1 MSDATEP
8 VRLHILGKE
17 YRVVCPSGE
26 EESLLTAARY
36 LNKKMKEIKNSGKV
50 IGVERV
56 AVMAAL
62 NITYELLQE
71 RKQKEREDEQDKR
84 IEILQRKVEAALEE
98 WD

>member
-1 MSDATEP
+1 MSGATEP
-8 VRLHILGKE
+8 VRLYILGKE

-62 NITYELLQE
+62 NITHELLQE
-71 RKQKEREDEQDKR
+71 RKQKEKEHEQDKR
-84 IEILQRKVEAALEE
+84 IEVLQRKVEAALDE